1 MPAQN
6 SISFPPPLSEIRQ
19 QEFKDI
25 VNMLTARILKTLKQH
40 WTHKPLTPARSLEP
54 LDHPSLQAMSLRELA
69 DLPLEPP
76 PAPSHVAG
84 VAASN
89 PGKAAA
95 CRTPSHQPMRGT
107 AIAAR

>member
-1 MPAQN
+1 
-6 SISFPPPLSEIRQ
+6 
-19 QEFKDI
+19 
-25 VNMLTARILKTLKQH
+25 MLTARILKTLKER
-40 WTHKPLTPARSLEP
+40 WTGLRLVPGRGPEP

-76 PAPSHVAG
+76 PRPGPDAGALAP
-84 VAASN
+84 N

-95 CRTPSHQPMRGT
+95 CRTPSHQPLRGT